1 MRLSKIER
9 GLCYQPKPEADNTN
23 RGTDNSH
30 YQAKTKFNN
39 YCFILHKLVKQEYIQ
54 ETKIVGQLV
63 NNLKGKLK
71 T

>member
-1 MRLSKIER
+1 ML
-9 GLCYQPKPEADNTN
+9 QPKPEADNTN
-23 RGTDNSH
+23 QGTDSSH

-39 YCFILHKLVKQEYIQ
+39 YCIILHKLVKQEYIQ
-54 ETKIVGQLV
+54 ETKIVGTLV

>member
-1 MRLSKIER
+1 MRLSMIER
-9 GLCYQPKPEADNTN
+9 GMCYQPKPEADNTN

-39 YCFILHKLVKQEYIQ
+39 CFILHKLVKQEYIQ